1 MRDPRLI
8 LIVGAAPLGMVIG
21 AATWLMVGGATPAT
35 RRLAD
40 LEVNLGQAPAASP
53 LRRAPSGAQAAFLAP
68 RPLFLTETASATSS
82 ARTPARPPKAQSP
95 QMILAER

>member
-21 AATWLMVGGATPAT
+21 ATTWLMVGGATPST

-40 LEVNLGQAPAASP
+40 LEVNLGQAPVASP

-68 RPLFLTETASATSS
+68 RPLFVTETASTNSS
-82 ARTPARPPKAQSP
+82 AHAPAKPPKVQIAQ
-95 QMILAER
+95 ITRAGR